1 MILTGCFITGASK
14 ASRQR
19 TGDVGQRMYIFGC
32 LLRVKG
38 SQASYRLQLEHIL
51 LPTNIRFMRSIVPQ
65 ESDML
70 NQRSSI
76 GMLLETF
83 VPSIAIP
90 TMITGDPSPSMRQSM
105 PVVPVQRPMFGLST
119 TSYTLDTEDMLSH
132 KIAPFKTYTS
142 NPSSSF

>member
-1 MILTGCFITGASK
+1 
-14 ASRQR
+14 
-19 TGDVGQRMYIFGC
+19 
-32 LLRVKG
+32 
-38 SQASYRLQLEHIL
+38 
-51 LPTNIRFMRSIVPQ
+51 
-65 ESDML
+65 ML

-105 PVVPVQRPMFGLST
+105 PAVPVQRLMFGLST

-132 KIAPFKTYTS
+132 KIAPFKAYTS